1 LGLLVRYPRLHERYS
16 ILQDKQAYLLQYIY
30 AHSTSQSWMHKT
42 PSFCGIPTTI
52 MVISAEAAGAKARVC
67 ISTSSASSFTCQIL
81 GASFFHVAFLY
92 LQPLA
97 RSLTRPHD
105 RLNVHHT
112 MSLSYQA
119 VVFLFPWFLP
129 FISVQYS
136 RSSNLELSEGLTSRQ
151 HDPVSRWQQQ
161 HLVRNRLS
169 LAPSL
174 WPWNKVRRL
183 LYHRDGFRY

>member
-1 LGLLVRYPRLHERYS
+1 MRSVLVFSCHLGLVLGMLVRCRRLHETYS

-30 AHSTSQSWMHKT
+30 MTQHLDHGHKT
-42 PSFCGIPTTI
+42 LTPLRYLDALATI
-52 MVISAEAAGAKARVC
+52 MVISAEAAGAQARVC

-112 MSLSYQA
+112 ISLSYQA
-119 VVFLFPWFLP
+119 VFVSFPC
-129 FISVQYS
+129 
-136 RSSNLELSEGLTSRQ
+136 
-151 HDPVSRWQQQ
+151 PVSSF
-161 HLVRNRLS
+161 HFCLIFT
-169 LAPSL
+169 P
-174 WPWNKVRRL
+174 
-183 LYHRDGFRY
+183 F